1 MAQVDRSA
9 TGVFLRHRCRRRPAM
24 ISDLHDRGADPTNR
38 NLEFRFREVHFV
50 PSDVQLCSM
59 FDAVAYRARHREK
72 LACIVAT
79 NAKAVE
85 LIRQLLP
92 ADLANI
98 VVQYFG
104 ELRINDIPAGSW
116 QNCSHALTKPL
127 ADLIGFKGMI
137 NMSDG
142 DRVLP
147 YAMPAWLEPRVRR
160 EYADKHKIYWSIREK
175 RLNRRLAR
183 IRARAKALLKTL

>member
-1 MAQVDRSA
+1 MSQVGQSA
-9 TGVFLRHRCRRRPAM
+9 TDVFRLHRCHRRPAVV
-24 ISDLHDRGADPTNR
+24 SDLHDHGADPTNR
-38 NLEFRFREVHFV
+38 CLAFRFREVDFV

-59 FDAVAYRARHREK
+59 FDAVAYRSRHREK
-72 LACIVAT
+72 LACLVAT

-85 LIRQLLP
+85 FIRQLLP

-98 VVQYFG
+98 VVEYVG
-104 ELRINDIPAGSW
+104 ELRVADVLAGSW
-116 QNCSHALTKPL
+116 QNCSYALKPL
-127 ADLIGFKGMI
+127 ADLMGFKGMI

-147 YAMPAWLEPRVRR
+147 YAMSAWLEPRVRR
-160 EYADKHKIYWSIREK
+160 EYTRKQNMYWTIREK